1 MSVVRKK
8 VDSLSVRSSC
18 KNGDIVQGVTPTH
31 SDRLVILSAPLVEVE
46 PQNFCLCHTYK
57 GERHAVNSHKSQKAK
72 REVETI
78 ASSL

>member
-1 MSVVRKK
+1 MSIVRKK
-8 VDSLSVRSSC
+8 VDSLSVQSCC
-18 KNGDIVQGVTPTH
+18 KNGDIVRGVTPTH
-31 SDRLVILSAPLVEVE
+31 SDRLVIQSAPLVEE

-57 GERHAVNSHKSQKAK
+57 GERHAVNFHKSQKAK